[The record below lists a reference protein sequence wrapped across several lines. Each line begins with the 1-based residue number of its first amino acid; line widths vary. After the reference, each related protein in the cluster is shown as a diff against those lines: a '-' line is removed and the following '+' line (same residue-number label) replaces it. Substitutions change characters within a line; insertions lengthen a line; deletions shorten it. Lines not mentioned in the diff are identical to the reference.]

1 MSNVSEIITK
11 HVTLEVE
18 CVGSMNLNAYI
29 PTLQCPGQLMTFLQ
43 RRGFVIPSP
52 KF

>member
-18 CVGSMNLNAYI
+18 CVDPMNLNAYI
-29 PTLQCPGQLMTFLQ
+29 PRLQCPGQLMTFLQ